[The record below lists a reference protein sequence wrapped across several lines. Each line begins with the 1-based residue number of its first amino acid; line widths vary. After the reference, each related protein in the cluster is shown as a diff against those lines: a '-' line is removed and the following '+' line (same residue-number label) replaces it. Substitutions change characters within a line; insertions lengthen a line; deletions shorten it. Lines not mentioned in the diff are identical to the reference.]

1 MKGLLIKDFK
11 LMAGQKQFLGVM
23 AFMCVM
29 FVVLYDDPTFMVSYL
44 IIMFS
49 IFTLSTISYDSFDNG
64 NAFLFTLPI
73 SRKGYVRE
81 KYAYALI
88 IIFASILVIGAVAE
102 IAIIVRHLEYPLEQL
117 VSVLAGS
124 FLAASWMVGVSV
136 PLQLKMG
143 PEKSRIAML
152 VAMGGIFGIIFA
164 VAKIFGDKDIRL
176 GQIIERAV
184 GDRVWFAI
192 LLIVAAGLLILGI
205 SYLASVR
212 IMEKKEF

>member
-1 MKGLLIKDFK
+1 
-11 LMAGQKQFLGVM
+11 MAGQKQFLGVM

-143 PEKSRIAML
+143 PEKAELRCWL
-152 VAMGGIFGIIFA
+152 PWEVFLELF
-164 VAKIFGDKDIRL
+164 L
-176 GQIIERAV
+176 Q
-184 GDRVWFAI
+184 
-192 LLIVAAGLLILGI
+192 
-205 SYLASVR
+205 
-212 IMEKKEF
+212 